1 VGERGGASSPPQST
15 KARPLPSAISP
26 AAKSPSPSSSSSSS
40 GSDDFAVLLDAEL
53 KLTSAAD
60 SASAGDTSAAND
72 DYEEDPSQPSLLPP
86 RAPSRRRRRRRL
98 QGWEADSAGR
108 RGQLA
113 CRGNAG
119 PSANRLMRLRIDA
132 LAHGLALDVRVPPA
146 EPINQHQ
153 EHKKS

>member
-1 VGERGGASSPPQST
+1 MGERGGASSPPQST

-53 KLTSAAD
+53 ELTFADD
-60 SASAGDTSAAND
+60 SASAGDND
-72 DYEEDPSQPSLLPP
+72 FEEDPSQPSLLPP

-119 PSANRLMRLRIDA
+119 PGANRLMRLRIDA
-132 LAHGLALDVRVPPA
+132 LAHELALDVLFHLQ
-146 EPINQHQ
+146 NQSIST
-153 EHKKS
+153 KNTRRANRSR

>member
-1 VGERGGASSPPQST
+1 M
-15 KARPLPSAISP
+15 
-26 AAKSPSPSSSSSSS
+26 
-40 GSDDFAVLLDAEL
+40 LLDAEL
-53 KLTSAAD
+53 ELTSAVD

-86 RAPSRRRRRRRL
+86 RAPSRRRRRL

-146 EPINQHQ
+146 EPINQHH